1 MKDYQILDQSLD
13 GLNYIGIPL
22 DSSQSVTALILANVG
37 SRYESKTEEG
47 MAHFFEHMV
56 FKGTKKFP
64 NPQIL
69 ASTVD
74 SIGANFNA
82 FTSKEYTGFYIKS
95 LGKDLKLSLEILSEM
110 IMNPLFNEESLE
122 RERGVIREE
131 MKMYY
136 DMPQYYIADIFERE
150 FFQNRGLGH
159 FVLGEEEVID
169 SVSSLDFH
177 NFLKKWYGVNNFKLI
192 LSGDSRVINDKTTTK
207 LIEKFF
213 LKNKRKSEINLN
225 QYFINKEKY
234 KSNVWVEYRNTKQ
247 AHFILGWPG
256 LKISDSDF
264 YVLKLANIILGSNMS
279 SRLFVE
285 LREKKGLCYYI
296 RSEVNSY
303 RDSGI
308 FGASAGVNLSQVD
321 DALGLTIQQFYDL
334 VKKKDIRSEE
344 LERAKNYMIGK
355 LILNLDDSDSLANFF
370 GRQKLFLNNF
380 RNITEIVKEIE
391 KISLKDIYRV
401 LSKIILN
408 NKASLA
414 IIGPFKDK
422 KRFENILSSF

>member
-1 MKDYQILDQSLD
+1 MKNYQILDQSLD
-13 GLNYIGIPL
+13 ELNYIGIPL

-37 SRYESKTEEG
+37 SRYESKKEEG

-110 IMNPLFNEESLE
+110 ILNPLFNEEALE

-159 FVLGEEEVID
+159 FVLGEEEVIN
-169 SVSSLDFH
+169 SASSLDFQ

-192 LSGDSRVINDKTTTK
+192 LSGDSKVINDEATTK
-207 LIEKFF
+207 LIERYF
-213 LKNKRKSEINLN
+213 LKNKRRSDINFN
-225 QYFINKEKY
+225 QYFIKKEKY
-234 KSNVWVEYRNTKQ
+234 KSNVWIEYRNTKQ
-247 AHFILGWPG
+247 AHFVLGWPG

-321 DALGLTIQQFYDL
+321 DALKLTIQQFYNL
-334 VKKKDIRSEE
+334 VKKKDISNEE
-344 LERAKNYMIGK
+344 LQRAKTYIIGK

-370 GRQKLFLNNF
+370 GRQKLFLDKF